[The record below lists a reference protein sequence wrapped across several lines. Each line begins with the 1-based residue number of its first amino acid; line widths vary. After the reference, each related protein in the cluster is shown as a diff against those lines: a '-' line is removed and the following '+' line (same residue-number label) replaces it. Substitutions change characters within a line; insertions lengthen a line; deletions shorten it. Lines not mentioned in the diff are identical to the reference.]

1 MKIIDGQ
8 MHDPAP
14 WLDWNGHDEETQ
26 HNILTEITLAY
37 LDATGVSGIVLF
49 TPEEWGAAAAKA
61 SPERIAY
68 VPSIDPDV
76 PDAEAAVAEAKAKRD
91 RGLLA
96 LRATIGWP
104 LDGSEITRLQEGK
117 WDPIFSACE
126 KHHLPLFMFVT
137 RCLPLAVGVAER
149 YPDLTLIIDHLGL
162 RQPPMDSADDPPFKS
177 LPDLLALA
185 KYPNVAVKMCG
196 LPALSRQPFPF
207 LDVVPELRSIVDAF
221 GADRL
226 MWASDIGR
234 FYGRIGLHPMV
245 IPGTQE
251 QYVGKHTYAESMN
264 FFRYCDQL
272 TDHEKEAILG
282 GSLTR
287 LLGWP

>member
-8 MHDPAP
+8 LHDPAP
-14 WLDWNGHDEETQ
+14 WLDWTGHDEETL
-26 HNILTEITLAY
+26 HNLLTEITLAY
-37 LDATGVSGIVLF
+37 LDATGVSGVVLF

-61 SPERIAY
+61 SPARMAY
-68 VPSIDPDV
+68 VPSISPDV
-76 PDAEAAVAEAKAKRD
+76 PDVEAAVAEAKAKRD
-91 RGLLA
+91 QGLLA

-104 LDGSEITRLQEGK
+104 LDGSEVTRLQEGK

-126 KHHLPLFMFVT
+126 RQHLPLFLFIT
-137 RCLPLAVGVAER
+137 RSLPLAVGVAER

-162 RQPPMDSADDPPFKS
+162 RQPPMDTPEEPPFQS

-185 KYPNVAVKMCG
+185 KFPNVAVKLCG

-207 LDVVPELRSIVDAF
+207 LDVVPQLRSIVDAF
-221 GADRL
+221 GPDRL

-234 FYGRIGLHPMV
+234 FYGRIGLPTMV

-251 QYVGKHTYAESMN
+251 QYPGKHTYAESMN
-264 FFRYCDQL
+264 FIRYCDDL
-272 TDHEKEAILG
+272 TDHEKEGILG
-282 GSLTR
+282 GALTR